1 MEKVIEFAER
11 MKKDSGRSRSSIE
24 EGIRRTEV
32 TSREKRQKNGRKRIK

>member
-1 MEKVIEFAER
+1 

-24 EGIRRTEV
+24 EGIRRNEV